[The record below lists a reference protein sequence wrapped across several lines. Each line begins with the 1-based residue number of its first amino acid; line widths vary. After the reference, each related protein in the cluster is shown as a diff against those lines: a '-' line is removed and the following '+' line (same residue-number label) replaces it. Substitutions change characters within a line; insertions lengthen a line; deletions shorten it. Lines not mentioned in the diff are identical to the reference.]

1 VKKLTFNIFLL
12 IIANDLVDTLAQ
24 LLMKKGVLSAGMTDI
39 WTHNM
44 FEFMH
49 KGAVSPVLWLG
60 IAVYALNFF
69 LWIFILARADLS
81 VAMPVGSFCYIFI
94 PMAAVIFLHESVS
107 PVRWIGIL
115 FIILGINFVA
125 RSVPAGGEG
134 HK

>member
-1 VKKLTFNIFLL
+1 MKKLTFRIFLL

-39 WTHNM
+39 WTHNVI
-44 FEFMH
+44 EFMH

-60 IAVYALNFF
+60 IAVYVLNFF

-115 FIILGINFVA
+115 FIILGIHFVA
-125 RSVPAGGEG
+125 RSVPAREGG
-134 HK
+134 H